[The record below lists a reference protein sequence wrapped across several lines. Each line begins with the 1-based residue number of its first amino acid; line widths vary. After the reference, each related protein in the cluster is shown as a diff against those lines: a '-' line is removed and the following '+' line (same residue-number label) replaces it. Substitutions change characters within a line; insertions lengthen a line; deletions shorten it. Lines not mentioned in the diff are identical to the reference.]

1 LPTTTQVNV
10 KFKYAANGRL
20 QVSADIPSVDVQVRL
35 DFERSSGLTDDEIST
50 WTDRI
55 KSGDLLVDADNDTGL
70 PPEGNA
76 EPASAASSPPSPAAG
91 PPPSTREAKA
101 SGGPPPMPG
110 AGTSSGPPPMPGGT
124 STGPPPMPDDKTGP
138 PVVPARPAKKKRP
151 PGPPPMPE

>member
-1 LPTTTQVNV
+1 MNV

-20 QVSADIPSVDVQVRL
+20 QVSADIPSVDVQVKL

-55 KSGDLLVDADNDTGL
+55 KSGDLLVEADNDTGL

-101 SGGPPPMPG
+101 SGGPPPMP
-110 AGTSSGPPPMPGGT
+110 
-124 STGPPPMPDDKTGP
+124 DDKTGP

-151 PGPPPMPE
+151 PGPPPMPG